1 MFKEDTQNELMG
13 YISRMEESEQKGLL
27 DALKK
32 RDLLKRAAALDKKQR
47 AFNKGRKKMSDDEI
61 VEIVR
66 SIRKANA
73 RKRA

>member
-13 YISRMEESEQKGLL
+13 FISRMDESEQKGLL

-32 RDLLKRAAALDKKQR
+32 RDLLKRAAALDKNQK
-47 AFNKGRKKMSDDEI
+47 AFNKGRKKMSGDEI

-66 SIRKANA
+66 SIRRANA